1 LTDRL
6 RVLSIATLFPSPAR
20 PGFGLFVARQ
30 AQAAA
35 RGDVDLVVANPVPM
49 APQPFHRFFNTAAE
63 RSLPERGH
71 DWGVEVHYPRF
82 THLPRAGWRWNPAL
96 IARAV
101 LPLALRLHRE
111 KPFDVIDAQFF
122 YPDGPAAARIASAL
136 DLPLSIKAR
145 GSDIHLWGARP
156 AALRQM
162 LAAADQAGGLLS
174 VSRALAKDMTALG
187 MFGDRIAVHYTG
199 LDHALFSPSPRAE
212 ARAAVAARAELGV
225 PADGPLLATVG
236 NLIPLKGQ
244 HLVIEALA
252 ALPGVRLVLAGK
264 GPEGP
269 ALEALAARL
278 GLSDRVHFAGGV
290 APADLALLL
299 SATDAMVLPSEREG
313 LANAWIE
320 ALACGTPLVITDVG
334 GAREVV
340 GDPSAGRV
348 VERNAGAIALAVR
361 DLLTEPPSQHD
372 VAANAAGFSWEAN
385 AAQLVDHWRALVSSR
400 A

>member
-82 THLPRAGWRWNPAL
+82 THLPRVGWRWNPAL

-212 ARAAVAARAELGV
+212 ARAAVAAKAELGV

-252 ALPGVRLVLAGK
+252 ALPGVRLVLAGR

-278 GLSDRVHFAGGV
+278 GLSNRVHFAGGV

-299 SATDAMVLPSEREG
+299 SAADAMVLPSEREG

-348 VERNAGAIALAVR
+348 VERNAGAIAQAVR
-361 DLLTEPPSQHD
+361 DLLAEPPSQRD

-385 AAQLVDHWRALVSSR
+385 AAQLVDHWRALASSR